1 MKELLKSNMAKKT
14 WIEKRDTDK
23 DYIVKVIEKRFADM
37 PEGCK
42 MFIATPK
49 IVDEYVKCIQ
59 LGNELDIPTMR
70 NDLAIEY
77 QADKTSPFT
86 SSIFLRTVSEAALE
100 ELNQGKTIEEI
111 TPFWRMMTPK
121 DKIAKKLSC
130 GIEFIKIQRTKEGL
144 N

>member
-1 MKELLKSNMAKKT
+1 MAKKT
-14 WIEKRDTDK
+14 WIEKRDAKKEFIIKRID
-23 DYIVKVIEKRFADM
+23 KRFADM

-49 IVDEYVKCIQ
+49 IVDEYVKCIEK
-59 LGNELDIPTMR
+59 GNEIDIPTMR

-77 QADKTSPFT
+77 GAEKTCPVT
-86 SSIFLRTVSEAALE
+86 SSIFLRTVAEAALE
-100 ELNQGKTIEEI
+100 ELEQGKPIEEI

-130 GIEFIKIQRTKEGL
+130 GVDFIQKQREKEGL
-144 N
+144 L

>member
-49 IVDEYVKCIQ
+49 IVAEYVKCIQ

-70 NDLAIEY
+70 NDLAVEY
-77 QADKTSPFT
+77 QADKTCPVT